1 MAVVVVLLI
10 LTVGGG
16 PTITM
21 PSVSG
26 GLLAWIH
33 PGLTGLLAGSF
44 HQRVGTWA
52 DCISSRALVIDCD
65 SLPVLYFTL
74 TSWHAFLE
82 KWMATGLNRVPLFGR
97 IWLVRILYI
106 VQCVPHCCQTQN
118 HISNNNKAWDSSGIL
133 WMIWCFTKLSFHIP
147 LKGVCCCTF
156 VLMRTY
162 VPPYHDHFSS
172 VLFLG

>member
-1 MAVVVVLLI
+1 MAVVAIFI
-10 LTVGGG
+10 LTVGG

-26 GLLAWIH
+26 GLLAWVH
-33 PGLTGLLAGSF
+33 PGLTGLLAESF

-82 KWMATGLNRVPLFGR
+82 K
-97 IWLVRILYI
+97 
-106 VQCVPHCCQTQN
+106 
-118 HISNNNKAWDSSGIL
+118 
-133 WMIWCFTKLSFHIP
+133 
-147 LKGVCCCTF
+147 
-156 VLMRTY
+156 
-162 VPPYHDHFSS
+162 
-172 VLFLG
+172 